1 MGLYKRKGSQFYWMT
16 FQVDGRRIFEST
28 KTSNKKLA
36 EKIYAKR
43 QVEIV
48 EGRFFEQQKA
58 KSLTFRDMVQKYMT
72 AYSKQRDPYTIKR
85 LLPFFGDYTLD
96 KITSNLIAEYRNLRL
111 KEVKPAT
118 VYQELALLR
127 RMFNVAIKEWEWL
140 KENPVSKISFSVGD
154 KNARDRWLTAEEERR
169 LLLSAS
175 PEWLKSI
182 IIFALH
188 TGMRRSEILNLKW
201 EDVDFN
207 RKLIIVTKS
216 KNNQKRA
223 IPMSQTVYKLLKGIK
238 VRDISK
244 VFPVTVEALK
254 DAFKRAVKKAGLK
267 DFHFHDLRHT
277 FATRLVQNG
286 IDISTV
292 KELLGHKTI
301 TMTMRYA
308 HHYPESL
315 RHGVEV
321 LDRCYNSVTVDG
333 VNT

>member
-1 MGLYKRKGSQFYWMT
+1 
-16 FQVDGRRIFEST
+16 
-28 KTSNKKLA
+28 
-36 EKIYAKR
+36 
-43 QVEIV
+43 
-48 EGRFFEQQKA
+48 
-58 KSLTFRDMVQKYMT
+58 MVQKYMT

-96 KITSNLIAEYRNLRL
+96 KITSNLVAEYRNLRL
-111 KEVKPAT
+111 NEVKPAT

-154 KNARDRWLTAEEERR
+154 RNARDRWLTAEEERR

-286 IDISTV
+286 IDIFTV